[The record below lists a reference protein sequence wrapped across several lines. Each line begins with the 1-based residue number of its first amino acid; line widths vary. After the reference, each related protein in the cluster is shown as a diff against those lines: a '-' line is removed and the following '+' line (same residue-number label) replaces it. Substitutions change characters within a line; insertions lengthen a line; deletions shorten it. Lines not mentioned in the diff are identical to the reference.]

1 MGLMSNSTNLVS
13 KKGPSLSWT
22 ISFSKQDQ
30 LAYIVLR
37 FIALIIVLLLGAM
50 IFKLFM
56 ASKLAFSEF
65 GFSFIYT
72 DFWNPIEDEF
82 GALPFIFGTLIT
94 SFVALLLAAPISIG
108 VAIYV
113 NEYLGTKLS
122 TFLSLFVELIAAV
135 PSIIFGLWG
144 LYYLAPFIKNDLA
157 PFLKSTLGFLPF
169 FQGVSYGIGVL
180 AASIILALMIIP
192 TITTVCREIF
202 KTVPTLNKE
211 AALALGATK
220 YEMIKLAIIRP
231 SFSGIIGAI
240 VLGLGRALGET
251 MAVAMVIGNTPV
263 ISSSLFSSA
272 STMASVMAN
281 EYAEADSD
289 LHLSA
294 LCYVGLLLFVVTFIV
309 NMFARTI
316 VWRQTHKIKRRN

>member
-1 MGLMSNSTNLVS
+1 MIEKSTVNI
-13 KKGPSLSWT
+13 KDGPSSSWA
-22 ISFSKQDQ
+22 ISFSKQDK
-30 LAYIVLR
+30 LAYLILR
-37 FIALIIVLLLGAM
+37 FIALIIVILLGAM
-50 IFKLFM
+50 IFKLFI
-56 ASKLAFSEF
+56 ASKLAFNEF

-82 GALPFIFGTLIT
+82 GALPFIFGTIIT
-94 SFVALLLAAPISIG
+94 SVVALIIAAPISIG

-113 NEYLGTKLS
+113 NEYLGTKVA

-144 LYYLAPFIKNDLA
+144 LYYLAPFIKNTLA
-157 PFLKSTLGFLPF
+157 PFLKSTLGFLPL
-169 FQGVSYGIGVL
+169 FQGVSYGIGIL

-192 TITTVCREIF
+192 TITSVCREIF
-202 KTVPTLNKE
+202 KTIPNLNKE

-220 YEMIKLAIIRP
+220 FEMISLTILKP

-251 MAVAMVIGNTPV
+251 MAVAMVIGNTPI

-294 LCYVGLLLFVVTFIV
+294 LCYIGLLLFVVTFIV
-309 NMFARTI
+309 NLFARTI
-316 VWRQTHKIKRRN
+316 VWRQTKKSKRRN